1 MTIHSE
7 ALRALLEE
15 AGVCMWTDEHWRPKN
30 QDIDVASID
39 DGTIINF
46 VRLLIDYISDEIS
59 PRALE
64 RIKARLLVDY
74 ETLPVD
80 IDAETFNFVARA
92 AHERDVTLNE
102 FLTEKLKDQL
112 GLDDV

>member
-7 ALRALLEE
+7 TLYTLLEE
-15 AGVCMWTDEHWRPKN
+15 AGVCMWTDEHWRPN
-30 QDIDVASID
+30 DQDIDVASID

-46 VRLLIDYISDEIS
+46 VRLLIDDISDEIS

-64 RIKARLLVDY
+64 RIKSRLLVDY

-80 IDAETFNFVARA
+80 IDVETFNFVARA
-92 AHERDVTLNE
+92 AHEQDVTLNE
-102 FLTEKLKDQL
+102 FVVQAMKDQL
-112 GLDDV
+112 GAVDD

>member
-7 ALRALLEE
+7 TLYTLLEE
-15 AGVCMWTDEHWRPKN
+15 AGVCMWIDEHWRPDG
-30 QDIDVASID
+30 QDIDAASID

-46 VRLLIDYISDEIS
+46 VRLLVDCISDEIS

-102 FLTEKLKDQL
+102 FIIETLKDQL
-112 GLDDV
+112 GLGDV